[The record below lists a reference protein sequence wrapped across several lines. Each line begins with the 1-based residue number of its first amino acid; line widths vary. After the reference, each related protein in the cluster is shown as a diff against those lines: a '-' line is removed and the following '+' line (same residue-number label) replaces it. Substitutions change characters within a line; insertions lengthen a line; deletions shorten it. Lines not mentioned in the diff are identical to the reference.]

1 MEIEG
6 LIRGVNH
13 LQSHG
18 LVLGHFVTDCHRQI
32 AKWFKEKLPNTKHR
46 YDVYGMWQKVS
57 ENK

>member
-6 LIRGVNH
+6 LICGVNH

-32 AKWFKEKLPNTKHR
+32 AKWFKEKLSNTKHR
-46 YDVYGMWQKVS
+46 YDIWHEAKS
-57 ENK
+57 KLK